1 MKKMMVMA
9 MMMAMSISANAM
21 SYSVARN
28 EALFLS
34 DKMAYELGL
43 NGAQYDA
50 VYEINLDYLM
60 SMNGQGDVFGIW
72 WSRRNSDLC
81 YVLSAWQYNKY
92 MACSYFYRPLVWNA
106 GKWQFGIYRH
116 YSNPGLFYMSR
127 PAAYASYKG
136 GNNHRSDRYYADRRI
151 SKSVAKVSVADSHSM
166 HANSRLSGRA
176 RSGRQVAGRG
186 GVVSS
191 GRR

>member
-72 WSRRNSDLC
+72 WSRRNSDLS

-116 YSNPGLFYMSR
+116 YSNRGLFYMSR

-136 GNNHRSDRYYADRRI
+136 GNNHRSARYYAALCENGVPAVMHVYPVGEHGFGIYD
-151 SKSVAKVSVADSHSM
+151 SFPYHAQMLLELETWLKSIF
-166 HANSRLSGRA
+166 
-176 RSGRQVAGRG
+176 
-186 GVVSS
+186 
-191 GRR
+191 

>member
-9 MMMAMSISANAM
+9 MMMVMSISANAM
-21 SYSVARN
+21 SYNEARN

-34 DKMAYELGL
+34 DKMAYKLGL
-43 NGAQYDA
+43 NSAQYDA

-60 SMNGQGDVFGIW
+60 SMNGQGDVFGTW
-72 WSRRNSDLC
+72 WSRRNSDLR
-81 YVLSAWQYNKY
+81 YVLSAWQYDKY

-116 YSNPGLFYMSR
+116 YSNHSLFYMSR
-127 PAAYASYKG
+127 PAGYATYKG

-151 SKSVAKVSVADSHSM
+151 SKPVATASVAGSHSM
-166 HANSRLSGRA
+166 HANGRLSGGA
-176 RSGRQVAGRG
+176 RSKGQGASRG